1 VIYPPEIKSGG
12 EVGIWAKNEL
22 HELGYRSR
30 NEIVMGLLAVTALVL
45 WISAGTWIAAT
56 SVALLVV
63 ATMILTGILSWNDLL
78 SYKQAWS
85 VLVWLA
91 TLVALADG
99 LNRVVFLSWF
109 GKLTAHSLAG
119 VSPALVVIGLVVV
132 FFLLHYLFA
141 SITAQA
147 TALLPVFVAS
157 VAAMAGVPVLTIV
170 LLLAFSLGLMGVI
183 TPYASGPAP
192 ISTGAATSRVATS
205 GSSAAS
211 WERSSLP

>member
-1 VIYPPEIKSGG
+1 MIYPPEIKSGG
-12 EVGIWAKNEL
+12 EVGTWTKNEL

-30 NEIVMGLLAVTALVL
+30 NEIVMGLLALTALVL

-85 VLVWLA
+85 VLVWFA

-99 LNRVVFLSWF
+99 PNRVGFLSWF

-119 VSPALVVIGLVVV
+119 V
-132 FFLLHYLFA
+132 
-141 SITAQA
+141 
-147 TALLPVFVAS
+147 PV
-157 VAAMAGVPVLTIV
+157 PTIV
-170 LLLAFSLGLMGVI
+170 LLLAFSLGLMGAI
-183 TPYASGPAP
+183 TPMPADRRR
-192 ISTGAATSRVATS
+192 SLRERLHRESRLLEARQHPR
-205 GSSAAS
+205 SA
-211 WERSSLP
+211 LPRRDPCCGHPLRQRDSAPDDDN